1 MRHPTA
7 IVCATASAKLLRMQ
21 ILALRFNRLE
31 LHLDLSGALWVP
43 GERVLAV
50 ADLHLEKGSSYA
62 RRGQMLPP
70 YDSTLTLRR
79 LQHVVTRFRPRTLLA
94 LGDSFHDRT
103 AAERL
108 SAADATLVR
117 RLAESVDLVWVGG
130 NHDPVPPAHLGGRGV
145 AEIDI
150 GGLMFRHEASVGQP
164 AQPEISGHYHPVAA
178 LSVRG
183 VGFRQRC
190 FALGGRRM
198 VLPAFGA
205 YAGGL
210 NVLDAAF
217 MALFPGGFEV
227 AALGKER
234 LHRLL
239 PERLRPD
246 ARLPLGPAPALT

>member
-1 MRHPTA
+1 
-7 IVCATASAKLLRMQ
+7 MQ

-31 LHLDLSGALWVP
+31 LHLDLSGALWFP

-62 RRGQMLPP
+62 RHGRMLPP
-70 YDSTLTLRR
+70 YDSALTLRR
-79 LQHVVTRFRPRTLLA
+79 LQNVVTRFRPRTLIA

-108 SAADATLVR
+108 SPADAAVVR
-117 RLAESVDLVWVGG
+117 RLADAVDLVWVGG

-145 AEIDI
+145 AEIAI
-150 GGLMFRHEASVGQP
+150 GGLTFRHEAARDLP
-164 AQPEISGHYHPVAA
+164 AGPEISGHYHPVAA

-190 FALGGRRM
+190 FALGGRRL

-217 MALFPGGFEV
+217 TALFPVGFEV

-239 PERLRPD
+239 PDRLRAD
-246 ARLPLGPAPALT
+246 ARLPLTPPAKAL

>member
-1 MRHPTA
+1 
-7 IVCATASAKLLRMQ
+7 MQ

-31 LHLDLSGALWVP
+31 LHLDLSGALWLP

-70 YDSTLTLRR
+70 YDSALTLRR
-79 LQHVVTRFRPRTLLA
+79 LQTAVTRFRPRMLIA
-94 LGDSFHDRT
+94 LGDSFHDRN

-108 SAADATLVR
+108 SPADAAVVR
-117 RLAESVDLVWVGG
+117 RLAEAVDLVWVGG
-130 NHDPVPPAHLGGRGV
+130 NHDPLPPAHLGGRGV
-145 AEIDI
+145 AEIAI
-150 GGLMFRHEASVGQP
+150 GGLTFRHEAARDLP
-164 AQPEISGHYHPVAA
+164 AGPEISGHYHPVAA

-190 FALGGRRM
+190 FALGGRRL

-217 MALFPGGFEV
+217 TALFPGGFEV
-227 AALGKER
+227 AALGKEK

-239 PERLRPD
+239 PERLRMDPQ
-246 ARLPLGPAPALT
+246 LPAGRANGL

>member
-1 MRHPTA
+1 
-7 IVCATASAKLLRMQ
+7 MQ
-21 ILALRFNRLE
+21 ILALRFNRVE
-31 LHLDLSGALWVP
+31 LQLDLSGALWLP

-62 RRGQMLPP
+62 RHGRMLPP
-70 YDSTLTLRR
+70 YDSALTLRR
-79 LQHVVTRFRPRTLLA
+79 LQTAVTRFRPRTLIA
-94 LGDSFHDRT
+94 LGDSFHDRN

-108 SAADATLVR
+108 APADAAVVR

-145 AEIDI
+145 GEITV
-150 GGLMFRHEASVGQP
+150 GGLAFRHEAVRDLPDG
-164 AQPEISGHYHPVAA
+164 PEVSGHYHPVAA

-190 FALGGRRM
+190 FALGGKRL

-217 MALFPGGFEV
+217 TALFPSGFEV
-227 AALGKER
+227 AALGKEK

-239 PERLRPD
+239 PDRLRADPK
-246 ARLPLGPAPALT
+246 LPMAMPVRTF